1 MKETVCVW
9 LRCLER
15 VHACMCVQ
23 GLVDLSA
30 CVGVGACVSV
40 CDPIAWMESMC
51 ASLCNCLWVGVGVL
65 LCVLVRVCVQNHVCE
80 YKNVGWRCSCVG
92 KSVNKIVCGKCMRNF
107 PETSSDTQSFL
118 SKIWY
123 NRVQTLISSSLS
135 LSFDLFLLL
144 SLYNSRSLSC
154 HHIGL
159 AYYYFIS
166 LSPNLSHSHPHLDP
180 HANTRTC
187 SRTSNTTHAKLN
199 S

>member
-23 GLVDLSA
+23 GLVYLSV

-51 ASLCNCLWVGVGVL
+51 ASLCNCLWVGMGVL
-65 LCVLVRVCVQNHVCE
+65 SCVLVRVCVQNHVCE

-92 KSVNKIVCGKCMRNF
+92 KSVNKSVCGKCMRNF

-123 NRVQTLISSSLS
+123 NRVQTLIFSSLS
-135 LSFDLFLLL
+135 FSLLISSSSCLFIILVRFPVITLVW
-144 SLYNSRSLSC
+144 
-154 HHIGL
+154 HII
-159 AYYYFIS
+159 IS
-166 LSPNLSHSHPHLDP
+166 L
-180 HANTRTC
+180 A
-187 SRTSNTTHAKLN
+187 SRLISLTHTHT
-199 S
+199 